1 MYKSLLI
8 SSSGHFVLLFVIISF
23 GWEINKQIDPLLT
36 PVQVSVISISEF
48 DAKNSVA
55 PDLNFE
61 DLSIKGIKND
71 LKIQKRPLKISLSE
85 TVAIDASDKIE
96 LDLSDES
103 FISKFE
109 LLSPQVDKT
118 NKISIETPEK
128 LDSPEIEL
136 KNEQQGNEK
145 NAFDVPAIAQPS
157 PRTSDRIDKVAV
169 AKNTSEK
176 VTDTLKAARKA
187 AVDAQKVQE
196 ISEAES
202 PKEASTRITPE
213 GKKDE
218 PIAVSGAVKSSLP
231 PPSRPKKPIKLSNN
245 PPIQR
250 PKAAELLQKD
260 NQVDQIEKLLAQVDA
275 SAQKEELEVSLI
287 EKNNMMSAIA
297 QKLAKYWEQGILAG
311 NSNFE
316 KYIVQVK
323 VEVNSLG
330 EIIGGVK
337 PLVPKNPKGRYLIA
351 FRQASNALISAA
363 TLPIIPG
370 KYPSGITFEI
380 TFDPEEGFSF

>member
-1 MYKSLLI
+1 M
-8 SSSGHFVLLFVIISF
+8 
-23 GWEINKQIDPLLT
+23 
-36 PVQVSVISISEF
+36 
-48 DAKNSVA
+48 
-55 PDLNFE
+55 
-61 DLSIKGIKND
+61 
-71 LKIQKRPLKISLSE
+71 
-85 TVAIDASDKIE
+85 
-96 LDLSDES
+96 
-103 FISKFE
+103 
-109 LLSPQVDKT
+109 
-118 NKISIETPEK
+118 
-128 LDSPEIEL
+128 
-136 KNEQQGNEK
+136 
-145 NAFDVPAIAQPS
+145 
-157 PRTSDRIDKVAV
+157 
-169 AKNTSEK
+169 
-176 VTDTLKAARKA
+176 
-187 AVDAQKVQE
+187 
-196 ISEAES
+196 
-202 PKEASTRITPE
+202 
-213 GKKDE
+213 
-218 PIAVSGAVKSSLP
+218 KSSLP
-231 PPSRPKKPIKLSNN
+231 PPSRPKKPIKPSNN

-275 SAQKEELEVSLI
+275 SVQKEELEVSLI